1 VTGPVGS
8 TDPSFVRVSPQNG
21 HSRTRFGA
29 APLVWVAPEVVDP
42 VTGGGGGIR
51 HTELLR
57 RLATEVPVRLV
68 ALGPQVDAAVADAVA
83 GLVLVS
89 PARGVG
95 HRPLAAAARG
105 LAGRSVPEVDAL
117 APFATQVPRAWLAP
131 TGATTVL
138 CHLTAQTLAAE
149 AGGPV
154 VCHLFHRPS
163 VQLADEAARAGGARR
178 PRLQRYATTA
188 GRLERAA
195 AGRAALTVVVT
206 QDDAAGLGAAD
217 LAVVPNGVD
226 TRAPDPRPAERCR
239 VLLPGTL
246 FYGPNVDGARWFV
259 EEAWPAVRAAI
270 PQAELVLAGRGPTPE
285 VRALAQQPGVEVHAD
300 VADMATELAAARV
313 VVVPLRYGT
322 GTRLKALEA
331 LAGRRALVGTTVG
344 LAGLGLTD
352 GVHARV
358 ADDAAGLARATIAAL
373 TPDDGDGLIAAGR
386 ALVEQHHTW
395 DAQADRLLAALSQ
408 RGLLP
413 SRPSRPATPSRS
425 TR

>member
-1 VTGPVGS
+1 MS
-8 TDPSFVRVSPQNG
+8 
-21 HSRTRFGA
+21 
-29 APLVWVAPEVVDP
+29 APLVWVASEPVDP

-89 PARGVG
+89 PDRGVE
-95 HRPLAAAARG
+95 HRPLAAATRG

-117 APFATQVPRAWLAP
+117 APFAEQVPRPWLAE
-131 TGATTVL
+131 TGATSVL
-138 CHLTAQTLAAE
+138 CHLAAQGLAAE

-163 VQLADEAARAGGARR
+163 VHLAAEAAHADGARQIRLRRYAATAGG
-178 PRLQRYATTA
+178 
-188 GRLERAA
+188 LERAA
-195 AGRAALTVVVT
+195 AARSALTVVVT
-206 QDDAAGLGAAD
+206 EDDAAGLGASAAAD
-217 LAVVPNGVD
+217 VVVVPNGVD
-226 TRAPDPRPAERCR
+226 TAAPDPGPATRCR

-259 EEAWPAVRAAI
+259 EEAWPTVLAAV
-270 PQAELVLAGRGPTPE
+270 PTAELVLAGRGPTPA
-285 VRALAQQPGVEVHAD
+285 VRALAERPGVAVHAD
-300 VADMATELAAARV
+300 VADMTAELAAARV

-322 GTRLKALEA
+322 GTRLKALQA

-344 LAGLGLTD
+344 LAGLGITD
-352 GVHARV
+352 GVNARV
-358 ADDAAGLARATIAAL
+358 ADDAPGLARATIAAL
-373 TPDDGDGLIAAGR
+373 TGSDGDDDLVAAGR

-395 DAQADRLLAALSQ
+395 DAQADHLLAALGH

-413 SRPSRPATPSRS
+413 GSNR
-425 TR
+425 